1 MPRSGR
7 VVSRCGWIGEAR
19 PESGIVWGAVSTPRE
34 RRVYNG
40 APWSCGRA
48 KATGREVEPE
58 AVVATVAARSA
69 GHYFIH
75 ALYYFILH

>member
-7 VVSRCGWIGEAR
+7 VVSRWVDRRALELWTGEGVVATVRAAR
-19 PESGIVWGAVSTPRE
+19 T
-34 RRVYNG
+34 
-40 APWSCGRA
+40 
-48 KATGREVEPE
+48 TGREVEPE

-75 ALYYFILH
+75 ALYYFTLD